1 MVVDD
6 SYEKIQEISDKVS
19 YAMKADVTDKDA
31 LQALGAR
38 NLDGA
43 VVAVSEHPEAN
54 IMATLLCKEMG
65 IPLVVAKAKD
75 KLQGTILEKVGA
87 DSVVYPEIEMGSR
100 IAKSM
105 VANEFVDWIELS
117 NDYSIVEI
125 AVPRRW
131 EGKSLA
137 ELDVRKKYGITVV
150 GVMQGEKM
158 DLSFD
163 PQTPLPGNVIL
174 VLIGANKILEIP
186 RIKQEL
192 SFAQIKELAKL
203 QKKSRLRDE
212 RRIFL
217 VEGPR
222 MVEEIPK
229 ERIERLYISES
240 FERKN
245 PAYIRE
251 LGMPAEVLSD
261 PVFSYVSDTKNPQ
274 GILAVVKR
282 LEYTMEDVLGK
293 SALKCEEKS
302 GEKEKNPE
310 NHQIRVPHVIV
321 LDNLQD
327 PGNLGTIF
335 RTAEAAGATGILL
348 SSDSVDVY
356 NPKVIRSTMGAVF
369 RMPFFYVK
377 DLPAAVKSLS
387 SQGIRTYAAHLNG
400 KNVYDEEDY
409 TEGCAFLIGNEGNG
423 LRDEVSECADCLIRI
438 PMCGKAESLNAAV
451 AAAVLMFEAG
461 RQRRK

>member
-1 MVVDD
+1 MNKQFAVLGLGSFGRSVALSLEKMGCDVMVVDD

-150 GVMQGEKM
+150 GVMQGEKW
-158 DLSFD
+158 
-163 PQTPLPGNVIL
+163 
-174 VLIGANKILEIP
+174 
-186 RIKQEL
+186 
-192 SFAQIKELAKL
+192 
-203 QKKSRLRDE
+203 
-212 RRIFL
+212 
-217 VEGPR
+217 
-222 MVEEIPK
+222 
-229 ERIERLYISES
+229 IS
-240 FERKN
+240 
-245 PAYIRE
+245 
-251 LGMPAEVLSD
+251 L
-261 PVFSYVSDTKNPQ
+261 
-274 GILAVVKR
+274 
-282 LEYTMEDVLGK
+282 
-293 SALKCEEKS
+293 
-302 GEKEKNPE
+302 
-310 NHQIRVPHVIV
+310 
-321 LDNLQD
+321 
-327 PGNLGTIF
+327 
-335 RTAEAAGATGILL
+335 
-348 SSDSVDVY
+348 
-356 NPKVIRSTMGAVF
+356 
-369 RMPFFYVK
+369 
-377 DLPAAVKSLS
+377 
-387 SQGIRTYAAHLNG
+387 
-400 KNVYDEEDY
+400 
-409 TEGCAFLIGNEGNG
+409 
-423 LRDEVSECADCLIRI
+423 LIRRHHCRE
-438 PMCGKAESLNAAV
+438 M
-451 AAAVLMFEAG
+451 
-461 RQRRK
+461 

>member
-1 MVVDD
+1 MDKGKDMNKQFAVLGLGSFGRSVALSLEKMGCDVMVVDD

-150 GVMQGEKM
+150 GVMQGEKW
-158 DLSFD
+158 
-163 PQTPLPGNVIL
+163 
-174 VLIGANKILEIP
+174 
-186 RIKQEL
+186 
-192 SFAQIKELAKL
+192 
-203 QKKSRLRDE
+203 
-212 RRIFL
+212 
-217 VEGPR
+217 
-222 MVEEIPK
+222 
-229 ERIERLYISES
+229 IS
-240 FERKN
+240 
-245 PAYIRE
+245 
-251 LGMPAEVLSD
+251 L
-261 PVFSYVSDTKNPQ
+261 
-274 GILAVVKR
+274 
-282 LEYTMEDVLGK
+282 
-293 SALKCEEKS
+293 
-302 GEKEKNPE
+302 
-310 NHQIRVPHVIV
+310 
-321 LDNLQD
+321 
-327 PGNLGTIF
+327 
-335 RTAEAAGATGILL
+335 
-348 SSDSVDVY
+348 
-356 NPKVIRSTMGAVF
+356 
-369 RMPFFYVK
+369 
-377 DLPAAVKSLS
+377 
-387 SQGIRTYAAHLNG
+387 
-400 KNVYDEEDY
+400 
-409 TEGCAFLIGNEGNG
+409 
-423 LRDEVSECADCLIRI
+423 LIRRHHCRE
-438 PMCGKAESLNAAV
+438 M
-451 AAAVLMFEAG
+451 
-461 RQRRK
+461 

>member
-1 MVVDD
+1 MNKQFAVLGLGSFGRSVALSLEKMGCDVMVVDD

-87 DSVVYPEIEMGSR
+87 DSVVYPAIEMGSR

-174 VLIGANKILEIP
+174 VLIGANKILEK
-186 RIKQEL
+186 IK
-192 SFAQIKELAKL
+192 I
-203 QKKSRLRDE
+203 
-212 RRIFL
+212 
-217 VEGPR
+217 
-222 MVEEIPK
+222 
-229 ERIERLYISES
+229 
-240 FERKN
+240 
-245 PAYIRE
+245 
-251 LGMPAEVLSD
+251 
-261 PVFSYVSDTKNPQ
+261 
-274 GILAVVKR
+274 
-282 LEYTMEDVLGK
+282 
-293 SALKCEEKS
+293 EEK
-302 GEKEKNPE
+302 
-310 NHQIRVPHVIV
+310 
-321 LDNLQD
+321 
-327 PGNLGTIF
+327 
-335 RTAEAAGATGILL
+335 
-348 SSDSVDVY
+348 
-356 NPKVIRSTMGAVF
+356 
-369 RMPFFYVK
+369 
-377 DLPAAVKSLS
+377 
-387 SQGIRTYAAHLNG
+387 
-400 KNVYDEEDY
+400 
-409 TEGCAFLIGNEGNG
+409 
-423 LRDEVSECADCLIRI
+423 
-438 PMCGKAESLNAAV
+438 
-451 AAAVLMFEAG
+451 
-461 RQRRK
+461 

>member
-1 MVVDD
+1 MNKQFAVLGLGSFGRSVALSLEKMGCDVMVVDD

-87 DSVVYPEIEMGSR
+87 DYVVYPEIEMGSR

-174 VLIGANKILEIP
+174 VLIGANKILEK
-186 RIKQEL
+186 IK
-192 SFAQIKELAKL
+192 I
-203 QKKSRLRDE
+203 
-212 RRIFL
+212 
-217 VEGPR
+217 
-222 MVEEIPK
+222 
-229 ERIERLYISES
+229 
-240 FERKN
+240 
-245 PAYIRE
+245 
-251 LGMPAEVLSD
+251 
-261 PVFSYVSDTKNPQ
+261 
-274 GILAVVKR
+274 
-282 LEYTMEDVLGK
+282 
-293 SALKCEEKS
+293 EEK
-302 GEKEKNPE
+302 
-310 NHQIRVPHVIV
+310 
-321 LDNLQD
+321 
-327 PGNLGTIF
+327 
-335 RTAEAAGATGILL
+335 
-348 SSDSVDVY
+348 
-356 NPKVIRSTMGAVF
+356 
-369 RMPFFYVK
+369 
-377 DLPAAVKSLS
+377 
-387 SQGIRTYAAHLNG
+387 
-400 KNVYDEEDY
+400 
-409 TEGCAFLIGNEGNG
+409 
-423 LRDEVSECADCLIRI
+423 
-438 PMCGKAESLNAAV
+438 
-451 AAAVLMFEAG
+451 
-461 RQRRK
+461 

>member
-1 MVVDD
+1 MDKGKDMNKQFAVLGLGSFGRSVALSLEKMGCDVMVVDD

-87 DSVVYPEIEMGSR
+87 DSVVYPEIEKGSR

-174 VLIGANKILEIP
+174 VLIGANKILEK
-186 RIKQEL
+186 IK
-192 SFAQIKELAKL
+192 I
-203 QKKSRLRDE
+203 
-212 RRIFL
+212 
-217 VEGPR
+217 
-222 MVEEIPK
+222 
-229 ERIERLYISES
+229 
-240 FERKN
+240 
-245 PAYIRE
+245 
-251 LGMPAEVLSD
+251 
-261 PVFSYVSDTKNPQ
+261 
-274 GILAVVKR
+274 
-282 LEYTMEDVLGK
+282 
-293 SALKCEEKS
+293 EEK
-302 GEKEKNPE
+302 
-310 NHQIRVPHVIV
+310 
-321 LDNLQD
+321 
-327 PGNLGTIF
+327 
-335 RTAEAAGATGILL
+335 
-348 SSDSVDVY
+348 
-356 NPKVIRSTMGAVF
+356 
-369 RMPFFYVK
+369 
-377 DLPAAVKSLS
+377 
-387 SQGIRTYAAHLNG
+387 
-400 KNVYDEEDY
+400 
-409 TEGCAFLIGNEGNG
+409 
-423 LRDEVSECADCLIRI
+423 
-438 PMCGKAESLNAAV
+438 
-451 AAAVLMFEAG
+451 
-461 RQRRK
+461 

>member
-1 MVVDD
+1 MDKGKDMNKQFAVLGLGSFGRSVALSLEKMGCDVMVVDD

-100 IAKSM
+100 IAK
-105 VANEFVDWIELS
+105 
-117 NDYSIVEI
+117 I

-174 VLIGANKILEIP
+174 VLIGANKILEK
-186 RIKQEL
+186 IK
-192 SFAQIKELAKL
+192 I
-203 QKKSRLRDE
+203 
-212 RRIFL
+212 
-217 VEGPR
+217 
-222 MVEEIPK
+222 
-229 ERIERLYISES
+229 
-240 FERKN
+240 
-245 PAYIRE
+245 
-251 LGMPAEVLSD
+251 
-261 PVFSYVSDTKNPQ
+261 
-274 GILAVVKR
+274 
-282 LEYTMEDVLGK
+282 
-293 SALKCEEKS
+293 EEK
-302 GEKEKNPE
+302 
-310 NHQIRVPHVIV
+310 
-321 LDNLQD
+321 
-327 PGNLGTIF
+327 
-335 RTAEAAGATGILL
+335 
-348 SSDSVDVY
+348 
-356 NPKVIRSTMGAVF
+356 
-369 RMPFFYVK
+369 
-377 DLPAAVKSLS
+377 
-387 SQGIRTYAAHLNG
+387 
-400 KNVYDEEDY
+400 
-409 TEGCAFLIGNEGNG
+409 
-423 LRDEVSECADCLIRI
+423 
-438 PMCGKAESLNAAV
+438 
-451 AAAVLMFEAG
+451 
-461 RQRRK
+461 

>member
-1 MVVDD
+1 MDKGKDMNKQFAVLGLGSFGRSVALSLEKMGCDVMVVDD

-38 NLDGA
+38 N
-43 VVAVSEHPEAN
+43 
-54 IMATLLCKEMG
+54 LCKEMG

-174 VLIGANKILEIP
+174 VLIGANKILEK
-186 RIKQEL
+186 IK
-192 SFAQIKELAKL
+192 I
-203 QKKSRLRDE
+203 
-212 RRIFL
+212 
-217 VEGPR
+217 
-222 MVEEIPK
+222 
-229 ERIERLYISES
+229 
-240 FERKN
+240 
-245 PAYIRE
+245 
-251 LGMPAEVLSD
+251 
-261 PVFSYVSDTKNPQ
+261 
-274 GILAVVKR
+274 
-282 LEYTMEDVLGK
+282 
-293 SALKCEEKS
+293 EEK
-302 GEKEKNPE
+302 
-310 NHQIRVPHVIV
+310 
-321 LDNLQD
+321 
-327 PGNLGTIF
+327 
-335 RTAEAAGATGILL
+335 
-348 SSDSVDVY
+348 
-356 NPKVIRSTMGAVF
+356 
-369 RMPFFYVK
+369 
-377 DLPAAVKSLS
+377 
-387 SQGIRTYAAHLNG
+387 
-400 KNVYDEEDY
+400 
-409 TEGCAFLIGNEGNG
+409 
-423 LRDEVSECADCLIRI
+423 
-438 PMCGKAESLNAAV
+438 
-451 AAAVLMFEAG
+451 
-461 RQRRK
+461 

>member
-1 MVVDD
+1 MDKGKDMNKQFAVLGLGSFGRSVALSLEKMGCDVMVVDD

-117 NDYSIVEI
+117 NDYGIVEI

-174 VLIGANKILEIP
+174 VLIGANKILEK
-186 RIKQEL
+186 IK
-192 SFAQIKELAKL
+192 I
-203 QKKSRLRDE
+203 
-212 RRIFL
+212 
-217 VEGPR
+217 
-222 MVEEIPK
+222 
-229 ERIERLYISES
+229 
-240 FERKN
+240 
-245 PAYIRE
+245 
-251 LGMPAEVLSD
+251 
-261 PVFSYVSDTKNPQ
+261 
-274 GILAVVKR
+274 
-282 LEYTMEDVLGK
+282 
-293 SALKCEEKS
+293 EEK
-302 GEKEKNPE
+302 
-310 NHQIRVPHVIV
+310 
-321 LDNLQD
+321 
-327 PGNLGTIF
+327 
-335 RTAEAAGATGILL
+335 
-348 SSDSVDVY
+348 
-356 NPKVIRSTMGAVF
+356 
-369 RMPFFYVK
+369 
-377 DLPAAVKSLS
+377 
-387 SQGIRTYAAHLNG
+387 
-400 KNVYDEEDY
+400 
-409 TEGCAFLIGNEGNG
+409 
-423 LRDEVSECADCLIRI
+423 
-438 PMCGKAESLNAAV
+438 
-451 AAAVLMFEAG
+451 
-461 RQRRK
+461 

>member
-6 SYEKIQEISDKVS
+6 SYEKIQEISDNVS

-158 DLSFD
+158 DLS
-163 PQTPLPGNVIL
+163 
-174 VLIGANKILEIP
+174 
-186 RIKQEL
+186 
-192 SFAQIKELAKL
+192 
-203 QKKSRLRDE
+203 
-212 RRIFL
+212 
-217 VEGPR
+217 
-222 MVEEIPK
+222 
-229 ERIERLYISES
+229 
-240 FERKN
+240 
-245 PAYIRE
+245 
-251 LGMPAEVLSD
+251 
-261 PVFSYVSDTKNPQ
+261 
-274 GILAVVKR
+274 
-282 LEYTMEDVLGK
+282 
-293 SALKCEEKS
+293 
-302 GEKEKNPE
+302 
-310 NHQIRVPHVIV
+310 
-321 LDNLQD
+321 
-327 PGNLGTIF
+327 
-335 RTAEAAGATGILL
+335 
-348 SSDSVDVY
+348 
-356 NPKVIRSTMGAVF
+356 
-369 RMPFFYVK
+369 
-377 DLPAAVKSLS
+377 
-387 SQGIRTYAAHLNG
+387 
-400 KNVYDEEDY
+400 
-409 TEGCAFLIGNEGNG
+409 
-423 LRDEVSECADCLIRI
+423 LIRRHHCRE
-438 PMCGKAESLNAAV
+438 M
-451 AAAVLMFEAG
+451 
-461 RQRRK
+461 

>member
-1 MVVDD
+1 MDKGKDMNKQFAVLGLGSFGRSVALSLEKMGCDVMVVDD

-87 DSVVYPEIEMGSR
+87 DSVVYPEIEMGRR

-137 ELDVRKKYGITVV
+137 ELDVRKKYGITVI

-174 VLIGANKILEIP
+174 VLIGANKILEK
-186 RIKQEL
+186 IK
-192 SFAQIKELAKL
+192 I
-203 QKKSRLRDE
+203 
-212 RRIFL
+212 
-217 VEGPR
+217 
-222 MVEEIPK
+222 
-229 ERIERLYISES
+229 
-240 FERKN
+240 
-245 PAYIRE
+245 
-251 LGMPAEVLSD
+251 
-261 PVFSYVSDTKNPQ
+261 
-274 GILAVVKR
+274 
-282 LEYTMEDVLGK
+282 
-293 SALKCEEKS
+293 EEK
-302 GEKEKNPE
+302 
-310 NHQIRVPHVIV
+310 
-321 LDNLQD
+321 
-327 PGNLGTIF
+327 
-335 RTAEAAGATGILL
+335 
-348 SSDSVDVY
+348 
-356 NPKVIRSTMGAVF
+356 
-369 RMPFFYVK
+369 
-377 DLPAAVKSLS
+377 
-387 SQGIRTYAAHLNG
+387 
-400 KNVYDEEDY
+400 
-409 TEGCAFLIGNEGNG
+409 
-423 LRDEVSECADCLIRI
+423 
-438 PMCGKAESLNAAV
+438 
-451 AAAVLMFEAG
+451 
-461 RQRRK
+461 